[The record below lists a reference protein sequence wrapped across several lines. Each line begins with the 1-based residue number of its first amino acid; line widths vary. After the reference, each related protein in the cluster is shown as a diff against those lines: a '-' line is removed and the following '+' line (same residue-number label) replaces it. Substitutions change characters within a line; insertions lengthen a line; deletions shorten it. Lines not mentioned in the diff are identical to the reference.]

1 VQIRHLSFTHSFL
14 AFIFTLF
21 HQPLIIKKG
30 RDRVRGAKRREARLQ
45 PLPPPAFSRA
55 EISFRLWSWRA
66 RILHTWEEY
75 TQARLPTWVA
85 EICIR
90 IFWRA
95 HSMAASKLCGY
106 SYHCR
111 WRMKLQLFLRR
122 SNVITN
128 KHSGPLR
135 RALFT
140 LPLDYLCG
148 RRCHRHYLSGSVLTA
163 VRRRSRCWPKL
174 KIQLRLRPASV
185 PRIAIVHSDPR
196 L

>member
-1 VQIRHLSFTHSFL
+1 
-14 AFIFTLF
+14 
-21 HQPLIIKKG
+21 
-30 RDRVRGAKRREARLQ
+30 
-45 PLPPPAFSRA
+45 
-55 EISFRLWSWRA
+55 
-66 RILHTWEEY
+66 
-75 TQARLPTWVA
+75 
-85 EICIR
+85 
-90 IFWRA
+90 
-95 HSMAASKLCGY
+95 MAASKLCGY

-128 KHSGPLR
+128 KHTGPLR

-148 RRCHRHYLSGSVLTA
+148 RRCHRRYLSGSVLTA
-163 VRRRSRCWPKL
+163 VRRRSRYWPKL

-196 L
+196 GSRSACIKPLAEPTAGTNNIRATVSSIFFRCRHEFN